1 MRGRE
6 KLTVQVLAK
15 IFGPQS
21 RNLQQAMDLTSHR
34 HSLLTKNLS
43 NVNVIGYKREDM
55 DFATQLDEEEGK
67 GGSNL
72 AAMNKGR
79 NGQGSDRSIRIDGNS
94 VDLETEV
101 MQIAEMEMRY
111 QAISEMTS
119 RYFGGLQT
127 VIKDGR

>member
-1 MRGRE
+1 M
-6 KLTVQVLAK
+6 QVLAK

-21 RNLQQAMDLTSHR
+21 RNLQQAMDLTSKR

-43 NVNVIGYKREDM
+43 NVNVQGYKREDM
-55 DFATQLDEEEGK
+55 DFATQLEEEEGK
-67 GGSNL
+67 TGMSLSSMGSGKNP
-72 AAMNKGR
+72 A
-79 NGQGSDRSIRIDGNS
+79 GSGRSIRIDGNS

-119 RYFGGLQT
+119 RYFGGLQS